1 MTQPT
6 AYGSVLLTFARNSLV
21 RDMSF
26 RGNFILEA
34 VASMLWMGLNLLFYV
49 LIFTYTNEIGAGTG
63 WGKYPYF
70 VFLATS
76 MFVNSISHTFFLPN
90 AREFSEQIRTGKLD
104 FALLKPID
112 TQFLVSCHRVEWASL
127 SNFALGLGLIVYA
140 LWQLD
145 YTPTWYAFALYPFY
159 VLCGVAI
166 LYSVIISLAATSVWM
181 GRNQS
186 MDSFFFY
193 ITTFS
198 RYPMEIYK
206 GPFGS
211 ALRHTFTWFFPILI
225 AINVPARLLAKPMQP
240 NEWRLAAF
248 TLLSV
253 TLCLLISRWIFKK
266 SLSSYR
272 SASS

>member
-1 MTQPT
+1 MSQLTT
-6 AYGSVLLTFARNSLV
+6 YRNVLITFARNSLV

-34 VASMLWMGLNLLFYV
+34 GASMMWMGLNLLFYII
-49 LIFTYTNEIGAGTG
+49 IFTYTDEIGEGTG
-63 WGKYPYF
+63 WGKYQYF

-76 MFVNSISHTFFLPN
+76 MFVGSLSHTFFLPN
-90 AREFSEQIRTGKLD
+90 ARLFSEQIRTGSLD

-112 TQFLVSCHRVEWASL
+112 TQFLISFTRVEWASM
-127 SNFALGLGLIVYA
+127 SNFVLGLALITYA
-140 LWQLD
+140 LWQMD
-145 YTPTWYAFALYPFY
+145 YAPSWYAFALFPFY
-159 VLCGVAI
+159 ILCGVAI
-166 LYSVIISLAATSVWM
+166 LYSLIISLAATSVWM

-198 RYPMEIYK
+198 RYPMEIYQ
-206 GPFGS
+206 GS
-211 ALRHTFTWFFPILI
+211 IGSVLRHLFTYFFPILI

-240 NEWRLAAF
+240 SEWRLALFA
-248 TLLSV
+248 
-253 TLCLLISRWIFKK
+253 LIATVISLALSRWVFKS
-266 SLSSYR
+266 SLRSYR